1 MSYVRKN
8 IFGFAT
14 IAATV
19 TLSAAIFATG
29 CGDSGDSTAVNPL
42 NPDKIANAITVNFKD
57 EATLKAN
64 NVESVSWLIT
74 DGDADGDGKQLA
86 VRKTAQKIHYTGTTT
101 KANAALAEE
110 ATTSNDTTADNTST
124 SATQNDKCYVVLGVP
139 STIFQKM
146 NKVTLTYIYYDKSGK
161 IVGFGSDIN
170 EVTWNNDKSGN
181 RYSGTVTDG
190 NFFPEKNAQYSLTAS
205 PEFIKKYDE
214 ELAKKDPNATQA
226 DAFTTL
232 AYNVTDGTTT
242 ANIIGLVDIDNYK
255 DIKDY
260 IQPEEVK
267 VGEYPTPGRYKG
279 VAYTTAYGAEVEV
292 KLDRASVSGDTHSTR
307 VYVTDRTPSKLD
319 VNTIYQKTVLV
330 PENVKE
336 QGQTKTADYALGQ
349 TKATSSESKRI
360 SYGVRQLPLEVY
372 VSDWG
377 EGKSA
382 KPNAYPKVDTS
393 KVTFAVKDGTQKA
406 FKAEDVAVENGVV
419 KFKQSKLDA
428 PVAFTVEAAYGQAT
442 GKLEG
447 AKAVPATVEVGF
459 GQEAKATDG
468 TTSIAK
474 DFTTKVEGDS
484 NKDVTASLKM
494 YARFVTGGV
503 GGFTSYLFEIP
514 ESAGF
519 TYPSTAALFDA
530 DSKIYNAQDATVTI
544 ATADQQKANDY
555 SVTIKKDNQKN
566 NLKVRFVE
574 KDTTPY
580 TELEQIKAFGA
591 FTKLDIQNLLDLVIA
606 PETQVDPTPSP
617 TPGGNPDPD
626 AGDQP

>member
-42 NPDKIANAITVNFKD
+42 NPDKIANAITVNYGKTT
-57 EATLKAN
+57 EAVLRSNK
-64 NVESVSWLIT
+64 VESLRWLIT
-74 DGDADGDGKQLA
+74 DTKSGQQFASRDT
-86 VRKTAQKIHYTGTTT
+86 VQKINYTGTTT

-110 ATTSNDTTADNTST
+110 NTTSDGTTADKTPT
-124 SATQNDKCYVVLGVP
+124 SATKNDKCYVVLGLP
-139 STIFQKM
+139 STVFQKM
-146 NKVTLTYIYYDKSGK
+146 TNVTVTAIYYDKDGHV
-161 IVGFGSDIN
+161 VGFGSDDIKDDA
-170 EVTWNNDKSGN
+170 WNTDKSGKKI
-181 RYSGTVTDG
+181 SGTITDG
-190 NFFPEKNAQYSLTAS
+190 NFFSEKDAQYSLTAS

-292 KLDRASVSGDTHSTR
+292 KLDRASVSGYTQNTK

-319 VNTIYQKTVLV
+319 VTVTPTYQKTVLV

-349 TKATSSESKRI
+349 TKATSSESKWI

-393 KVTFAVKDGTQKA
+393 KVTFAVKDSAQKA

-474 DFTTKVEGDS
+474 DFTTIVEGDS

-494 YARFVTGGV
+494 YARFVADDQV
-503 GGFTSYLFEIP
+503 SLSLFEIP
-514 ESAGF
+514 STAGF

-530 DSKIYNAQDATVTI
+530 DNKIYNAKDATVTI

-566 NLKVRFVE
+566 NLNVKFVE
-574 KDTTPY
+574 KDTIPY
-580 TELEQIKAFGA
+580 TEQIKAFGA
-591 FTKLDIQNLLDLVIA
+591 FTKLNIQNLLDLVIA

>member
-42 NPDKIANAITVNFKD
+42 NPDKIANAITVNYD
-57 EATLKAN
+57 ADTEAALISSK
-64 NVESVSWLIT
+64 VESLRWLIT
-74 DGDADGDGKQLA
+74 DTESGKQLA
-86 VRKTAQKIHYTGTTT
+86 SKDTVQKINYTGTT

-110 ATTSNDTTADNTST
+110 NTTSDDTTADKTPT
-124 SATQNDKCYVVLGVP
+124 SATKNDKCYVVLGVP
-139 STIFQKM
+139 STVFQNM
-146 NKVTLTYIYYDKSGK
+146 TNVTVTAIYYDKDGHV
-161 IVGFGSDIN
+161 VGFGSDIN
-170 EVTWNNDKSGN
+170 DVTWNTDKSGKKF
-181 RYSGTVTDG
+181 SGTITDG
-190 NFFPEKNAQYSLTAS
+190 NFFSEKDAQYSLTAS

-214 ELAKKDPNATQA
+214 ELAKKDPKATQA

-279 VAYTTAYGAEVEV
+279 VAYTPADGATVRV
-292 KLDRASVSGDTHSTR
+292 KLDRASVSGDTQNTK
-307 VYVTDRTPSKLD
+307 VYVTDRTPSALG
-319 VNTIYQKTVLV
+319 VRANGYEQTVLV

-336 QGQTKTADYALGQ
+336 QGQTKAADYTLGQ
-349 TKATSSESKRI
+349 TKATDSRSKYTT
-360 SYGVRQLPLEVY
+360 YGVRQLPLSVY
-372 VSDWG
+372 VSDWSDG
-377 EGKSA
+377 ESVKPSA
-382 KPNAYPKVDTS
+382 WPTVATD
-393 KVTFAVKDGTQKA
+393 KVTFAVKDSAQKA

-428 PVAFTVEAAYGQAT
+428 AVPFTVEATYGKAT

-447 AKAVPATVEVGF
+447 VKAVPATVEVGF
-459 GQEAKATDG
+459 ADKADA
-468 TTSIAK
+468 TS
-474 DFTTKVEGDS
+474 FTTEVEGDS
-484 NKDVTASLKM
+484 AKDVTTNLKM
-494 YARFVTGGV
+494 YARFVADDQV
-503 GGFTSYLFEIP
+503 SLSLFEIP
-514 ESAGF
+514 STAGF

-555 SVTIKKDNQKN
+555 SVTIKKNNQKN
-566 NLKVRFVE
+566 NLNVKFVE

-580 TELEQIKAFGA
+580 TEQIKAFGA
-591 FTKLDIQNLLDLVIA
+591 FTKLNIQNLLNLVIA
-606 PETQVDPTPSP
+606 PSTEVEPIPSP
-617 TPGGNPDPD
+617 APGDNEDPD

>member
-190 NFFPEKNAQYSLTAS
+190 NFFSEKDAQYSLTAS

-214 ELAKKDPNATQA
+214 ELAKKDPKATQA

-232 AYNVTDGTTT
+232 AYNVTDGTNT
-242 ANIIGLVDIDNYK
+242 ANIIGLVDIDNDK

-279 VAYTTAYGAEVEV
+279 VAYTPADGATVRV
-292 KLDRASVSGDTHSTR
+292 KLDRASVSGYTQSTR
-307 VYVTDRTPSKLD
+307 VYVTDRTPKTLEVMAD
-319 VNTIYQKTVLV
+319 GYEQTVLV

-336 QGQTKTADYALGQ
+336 QGQTKAADYTLGQ
-349 TKATSSESKRI
+349 TKATDSERKYI
-360 SYGVRQLPLEVY
+360 TYGVRQLPLYVY
-372 VSDWG
+372 VSGWSD
-377 EGKSA
+377 GKSA
-382 KPNAYPKVDTS
+382 EPSAHPKVAT
-393 KVTFAVKDGTQKA
+393 KEVTFAVKDSAQKA

-428 PVAFTVEAAYGQAT
+428 AVPFTVEATYGQAT

-447 AKAVPATVEVGF
+447 VKAVPATVEVGF
-459 GQEAKATDG
+459 ADKADATSFTDE
-468 TTSIAK
+468 
-474 DFTTKVEGDS
+474 VEGDS
-484 NKDVTASLKM
+484 TKDVTTNLKM
-494 YARFVTGGV
+494 YARFVADGV
-503 GGFTSYLFEIP
+503 SLSLFEIP
-514 ESAGF
+514 STAGF

-544 ATADQQKANDY
+544 ATAEQQKANDY
-555 SVTIKKDNQKN
+555 SVTIKKNNQKN
-566 NLKVRFVE
+566 NLNVKFVE

-580 TELEQIKAFGA
+580 TDQLKAFGA

-606 PETQVDPTPSP
+606 PSTDA
-617 TPGGNPDPD
+617 PGGNEDPD

>member
-279 VAYTTAYGAEVEV
+279 VAYTPADGATVRV

-336 QGQTKTADYALGQ
+336 QGQTKAADYTLGQ
-349 TKATSSESKRI
+349 TKATDIRSKYTT
-360 SYGVRQLPLEVY
+360 YGVRQLPLSVY
-372 VSDWG
+372 VSDWSDG
-377 EGKSA
+377 ESV
-382 KPNAYPKVDTS
+382 KPIAHPTVATKE
-393 KVTFAVKDGTQKA
+393 VTFAVKDSAQKA

-428 PVAFTVEAAYGQAT
+428 AVPFTVEATYGKAT

-474 DFTTKVEGDS
+474 DFTTEVEGDS
-484 NKDVTASLKM
+484 NKDVTANLKM
-494 YARFVTGGV
+494 YARFVADDQV
-503 GGFTSYLFEIP
+503 SLSLFEIP
-514 ESAGF
+514 STAGF

-555 SVTIKKDNQKN
+555 SVTIKKSNQKN

-591 FTKLDIQNLLDLVIA
+591 FTKLNIQNLLDLVIA
-606 PETQVDPTPSP
+606 PPETQVDPTPSP
-617 TPGGNPDPD
+617 TPGGNEDPD

>member
-42 NPDKIANAITVNFKD
+42 NPDKIANAITVNYTPTT
-57 EATLKAN
+57 EAALKSS
-64 NVESVSWLIT
+64 NVESLRWLIT
-74 DGDADGDGKQLA
+74 DTESGKQFA
-86 VRKTAQKIHYTGTTT
+86 SKDTVQKINYTGTT

-110 ATTSNDTTADNTST
+110 NTTSDDTTADKTPT

-139 STIFQKM
+139 STVFQNM
-146 NKVTLTYIYYDKSGK
+146 TKVTVTAIYYDKDGHV
-161 IVGFGSDIN
+161 VGFGSDIN
-170 EVTWNNDKSGN
+170 EVTWNTDKSGKKF
-181 RYSGTVTDG
+181 SGTITDG
-190 NFFPEKNAQYSLTAS
+190 NFFSEKDAQYSLTAS

-214 ELAKKDPNATQA
+214 ELAKKDPKATQA

-267 VGEYPTPGRYKG
+267 VGEYPTPGKYKG
-279 VAYTTAYGAEVEV
+279 VAYTPADGATVRV
-292 KLDRASVSGDTHSTR
+292 KLDRASVSGDTQNTK
-307 VYVTDRTPSKLD
+307 VYVTDRTPKALD
-319 VNTIYQKTVLV
+319 VRADGYEQTVLV
-330 PENVKE
+330 PENVKG
-336 QGQTKTADYALGQ
+336 QGQTKDADYTLGQ
-349 TKATSSESKRI
+349 TKATDSKSTDI
-360 SYGVRQLPLEVY
+360 TYGVRQLPLYVC
-372 VSDWG
+372 VSDWSD
-377 EGKSA
+377 GKSV
-382 KPNAYPKVDTS
+382 KPNARPEVAINE
-393 KVTFAVKDGTQKA
+393 VTFAVKDSAQKA

-428 PVAFTVEAAYGQAT
+428 AVPFTVEATYGEAT

-447 AKAVPATVEVGF
+447 VKAVPATVEVGF
-459 GQEAKATDG
+459 ADKADA
-468 TTSIAK
+468 TS
-474 DFTTKVEGDS
+474 FTTEVKGDS
-484 NKDVTASLKM
+484 TKDVTTNLKM
-494 YARFVTGGV
+494 YARFVADQV
-503 GGFTSYLFEIP
+503 SLSLFEIP
-514 ESAGF
+514 STAGF

-555 SVTIKKDNQKN
+555 SVTIKKNNQKN
-566 NLKVRFVE
+566 NLNVKFVE

-580 TELEQIKAFGA
+580 TEQIKAFGA
-591 FTKLDIQNLLDLVIA
+591 FTKLNIQNLLGLVIA
-606 PETQVDPTPSP
+606 PSTEVEPTPSP
-617 TPGGNPDPD
+617 APGGNEDPD

>member
-42 NPDKIANAITVNFKD
+42 NPDKIANAITVNYD
-57 EATLKAN
+57 ADTEAALKN
-64 NVESVSWLIT
+64 SKVESLRWLIT
-74 DGDADGDGKQLA
+74 DTESGKQLA
-86 VRKTAQKIHYTGTTT
+86 SKDTVQKINYTGTTT

-110 ATTSNDTTADNTST
+110 NTTSDGTTADKTPT
-124 SATQNDKCYVVLGVP
+124 SATKNDKCYVVLGVP
-139 STIFQKM
+139 STVFQNM
-146 NKVTLTYIYYDKSGK
+146 TNVTVTAIYYDKDGHV
-161 IVGFGSDIN
+161 VGFGSDIN
-170 EVTWNNDKSGN
+170 DVTWNTDKSGKKF
-181 RYSGTVTDG
+181 SGTITDG
-190 NFFPEKNAQYSLTAS
+190 NFFSEKDAQYSLTAS

-214 ELAKKDPNATQA
+214 ELAKKNPKATQA

-279 VAYTTAYGAEVEV
+279 VAYTPADGATVRV
-292 KLDRASVSGDTHSTR
+292 KLDRASVSGDTQNTK
-307 VYVTDRTPSKLD
+307 VYVTDRTPNALG
-319 VNTIYQKTVLV
+319 VRANGYGQTVLV

-336 QGQTKTADYALGQ
+336 QGQTKAADYTLGQ
-349 TKATSSESKRI
+349 TKATDSRSKTT
-360 SYGVRQLPLEVY
+360 YGVRQLPLSVY
-372 VSDWG
+372 VSDWSDG
-377 EGKSA
+377 ESA
-382 KPNAYPKVDTS
+382 EPSAHPTVATDE
-393 KVTFAVKDGTQKA
+393 VTFAVKDSAQKA

-428 PVAFTVEAAYGQAT
+428 AVPFTVEATYGKAT

-447 AKAVPATVEVGF
+447 VKAVPATVEVGF
-459 GQEAKATDG
+459 ADKADA
-468 TTSIAK
+468 TS
-474 DFTTKVEGDS
+474 FTTEVKGDS
-484 NKDVTASLKM
+484 TKDVTTNLKM
-494 YARFVTGGV
+494 YARFVADDQV
-503 GGFTSYLFEIP
+503 SLSLFEIP
-514 ESAGF
+514 STAGF

-530 DSKIYNAQDATVTI
+530 DSKIYNAKDATVTI
-544 ATADQQKANDY
+544 ATAEQQKANDY
-555 SVTIKKDNQKN
+555 SVTIKKSNQKN
-566 NLKVRFVE
+566 NLKVKFVE

-580 TELEQIKAFGA
+580 TEQIKAFGA

-606 PETQVDPTPSP
+606 PSTDA
-617 TPGGNPDPD
+617 PGGNEDPD

>member
-19 TLSAAIFATG
+19 TLGAAIFATG

-110 ATTSNDTTADNTST
+110 ATTSNDTTANNTST

-292 KLDRASVSGDTHSTR
+292 KLDRASVSGYTQSTR
-307 VYVTDRTPSKLD
+307 VYVTDRTPKTLEVMAD
-319 VNTIYQKTVLV
+319 GCEQTVLV

-336 QGQTKTADYALGQ
+336 QGQTKAADYTLGQ
-349 TKATSSESKRI
+349 TKATDSGRKYI
-360 SYGVRQLPLEVY
+360 TYGVRQLPLHVY
-372 VSDWG
+372 VSGWSDG
-377 EGKSA
+377 ESA
-382 KPNAYPKVDTS
+382 KPSAYPKVAT
-393 KVTFAVKDGTQKA
+393 KEVTFAVKDSAQKA

-459 GQEAKATDG
+459 ADKVDAT
-468 TTSIAK
+468 S
-474 DFTTKVEGDS
+474 FTTEVKGDS
-484 NKDVTASLKM
+484 TKDVTTNLKM
-494 YARFVTGGV
+494 YARFVADQVSGL
-503 GGFTSYLFEIP
+503 SLFEIP
-514 ESAGF
+514 STAGF

-555 SVTIKKDNQKN
+555 SVTIKKNNQKN
-566 NLKVRFVE
+566 NLKVKFVE

-580 TELEQIKAFGA
+580 TDQLKAFGA
-591 FTKLDIQNLLDLVIA
+591 FTKLDIQSLLDLVIA
-606 PETQVDPTPSP
+606 PSTEVEPTPSP
-617 TPGGNPDPD
+617 APGGNEDPD